1 MAIPEVHSPDQADPT
16 GGDRGEDDRG
26 EEQYSPAFAAWAL
39 LLTLGLLAGAI
50 TAVWVSAGWPV
61 SAP

>member
-16 GGDRGEDDRG
+16 EGDRGEADRD

-39 LLTLGLLAGAI
+39 LLTLGVLAGLIAG
-50 TAVWVSAGWPV
+50 VWVSAGWPV

>member
-1 MAIPEVHSPDQADPT
+1 MAIPEVHSPGQADPT
-16 GGDRGEDDRG
+16 EGDRRGGDRG

>member
-1 MAIPEVHSPDQADPT
+1 MAIPEMHSPDQADPT
-16 GGDRGEDDRG
+16 EGDRGEADRD

-39 LLTLGLLAGAI
+39 LLTLGVLAGLIAG
-50 TAVWVSAGWPV
+50 VWVSAGWPV